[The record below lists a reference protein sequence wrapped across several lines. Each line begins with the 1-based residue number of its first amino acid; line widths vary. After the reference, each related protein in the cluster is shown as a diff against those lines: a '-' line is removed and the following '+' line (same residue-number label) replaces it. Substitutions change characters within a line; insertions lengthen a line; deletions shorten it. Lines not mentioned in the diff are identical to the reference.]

1 GVAMLVPW
9 KIAHVPTRGGT
20 EESTFTPGAVTFGLS
35 WSEYGAGPPD
45 EKLAIRSGGKPRPL
59 VEAATV
65 IAFGAFPGE
74 PTEPFPK
81 SSKSLPAAITG
92 TTPAS
97 AAPSIAWTTM
107 SRDGSTS
114 GSPSERLITSMPSFT
129 ACSIAAAISGALPSR
144 PNPGVGIVSAL

>member
-1 GVAMLVPW
+1 MLVPL

-35 WSEYGAGPPD
+35 WSEYGVGPPD

-74 PTEPFPK
+74 PTEPLPK
-81 SSKSLPAAITG
+81 SSKSLPAAIAG

-97 AAPSIAWTTM
+97 AAPSIAFTTM
-107 SRDGSTS
+107 SRAGSTS
-114 GSPSERLITSMPSFT
+114 GSPSDRLITSIPSAT
-129 ACSIAAAISGALPSR
+129 ADSIPFVISGEFPSR
-144 PNPGVGIVSAL
+144 PTPGVGIVSTL